1 VDPQIQNPEEIKK
14 KINRRKAPGFIYLL
28 TFPSNPANVMEIV
41 PAILLRQRH
50 MYDNCRTVIGMAYGK
65 NHAMALAATVL
76 EECYH
81 ETGSFRVDEYLKNR

>member
-1 VDPQIQNPEEIKK
+1 
-14 KINRRKAPGFIYLL
+14 
-28 TFPSNPANVMEIV
+28 
-41 PAILLRQRH
+41 